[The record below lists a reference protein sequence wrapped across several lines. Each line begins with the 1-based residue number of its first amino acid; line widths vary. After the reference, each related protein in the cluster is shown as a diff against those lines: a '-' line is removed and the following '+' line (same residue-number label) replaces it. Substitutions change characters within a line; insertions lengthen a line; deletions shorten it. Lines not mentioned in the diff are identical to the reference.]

1 MADVLDQMKRTTKA
15 VIDGY
20 NNWDIEAIMAPRASD
35 CISRVLPKSLG
46 REPRNNDVYRQYFA
60 SIMPLFKDFTVTA
73 DSEIFDPQC
82 KKAALHMNSTATSPL
97 GQYANEY
104 ALFLTFTEDGT
115 KITEFDEMVD
125 SAVSGKFFLE
135 LATFVKEHGGAESAW
150 ANAKTKD

>member
-1 MADVLDQMKRTTKA
+1 MADILDQMKRTTKA

-20 NNWDIEAIMAPRASD
+20 NNWDIEAIMTPRALAASA
-35 CISRVLPKSLG
+35 V
-46 REPRNNDVYRQYFA
+46 QYFA

-97 GQYANEY
+97 GHYANEY

-125 SAVSGKFFLE
+125 SAVSGKFFAE
-135 LATFVKEHGGAESAW
+135 LATFVKEQGGAESAW
-150 ANAKTKD
+150 ANAKK